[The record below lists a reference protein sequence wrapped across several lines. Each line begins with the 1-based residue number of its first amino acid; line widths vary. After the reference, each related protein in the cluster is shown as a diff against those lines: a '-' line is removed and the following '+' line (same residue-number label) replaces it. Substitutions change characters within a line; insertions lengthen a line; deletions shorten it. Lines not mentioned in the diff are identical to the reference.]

1 MGSFAPHEATRPTFL
16 TVPGLGGS
24 GPSHWQTLWERSRP
38 GTIRADLGMWHTP
51 HRNSWVTRL
60 DLAIRQAEAP
70 VILVAHSLGCLAVA
84 WWAALSPQP
93 YGWPVAGALLVAPAD
108 VDRAD
113 VQEELRGFAPSPQ
126 MPLPFPSIVVASND
140 DPWITPERAHSLAA
154 NWGSHF
160 VDIGEQG
167 HINAASGLGQ
177 WPEGQDLLNR
187 IVAAT
192 IGGSGRTRTPGDAH
206 AILRRSGA
214 PRQSA
219 DPAAEPFATS
229 APAAFGQGLTQGR

>member
-1 MGSFAPHEATRPTFL
+1 
-16 TVPGLGGS
+16 
-24 GPSHWQTLWERSRP
+24 
-38 GTIRADLGMWHTP
+38 MWHTP

-84 WWAALSPQP
+84 WWAQLSPQP

-108 VDRAD
+108 VDRTG

-126 MPLPFPSIVVASND
+126 TPLPFPTIVVGSGD
-140 DPWITPERAHSLAA
+140 DPWITLDRAHSLAA
-154 NWGSHF
+154 SWGSHF

-177 WPEGQDLLNR
+177 WPEGQELLDR
-187 IVAAT
+187 IVDAT
-192 IGGSGRTRTPGDAH
+192 IDGSGRTRTPGDAH
-206 AILRRSGA
+206 AMLRRSGPSRSA
-214 PRQSA
+214 A
-219 DPAAEPFATS
+219 DPADEPFAT
-229 APAAFGQGLTQGR
+229 APPVAFGQRLAAGY